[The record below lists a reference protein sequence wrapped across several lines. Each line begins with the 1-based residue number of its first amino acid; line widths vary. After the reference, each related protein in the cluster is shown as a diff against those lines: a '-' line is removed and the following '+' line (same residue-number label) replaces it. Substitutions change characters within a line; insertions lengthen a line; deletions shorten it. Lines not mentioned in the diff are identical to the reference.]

1 MEKTLARIVRGS
13 DDIAERFQRFY
24 KNNYV
29 NDCTE
34 FRYLEDKQIITEFI
48 EFEKFDEQD
57 ILDIIEKIK
66 KEDTEENES
75 LLVRSEDEM
84 EAEDSFRY
92 SYKNNDVIVDKLTG
106 KEFPRN

>member
-1 MEKTLARIVRGS
+1 MEEKVLDMLIEITGS

-66 KEDTEENES
+66 KF
-75 LLVRSEDEM
+75 LH
-84 EAEDSFRY
+84 
-92 SYKNNDVIVDKLTG
+92 IVDDM
-106 KEFPRN
+106 

>member
-1 MEKTLARIVRGS
+1 MKKFLNDLKTLCDLDHLDGL
-13 DDIAERFQRFY
+13 D
-24 KNNYV
+24 V

-75 LLVRSEDEM
+75 LLVRSE
-84 EAEDSFRY
+84 R
-92 SYKNNDVIVDKLTG
+92 
-106 KEFPRN
+106 

>member
-1 MEKTLARIVRGS
+1 MKMENFLNNLKKLSNV
-13 DDIAERFQRFY
+13 DDNLDINASE
-24 KNNYV
+24 
-29 NDCTE
+29 E
-34 FRYLEDKQIITEFI
+34 KQIIIEFI
-48 EFEKFDEQD
+48 EFEKFNKQD
-57 ILDIIEKIK
+57 ILDIIEKIR

>member
-1 MEKTLARIVRGS
+1 MNDKCAAGTGRFVEVMMRI
-13 DDIAERFQRFY
+13 
-24 KNNYV
+24 
-29 NDCTE
+29 
-34 FRYLEDKQIITEFI
+34 LEE
-48 EFEKFDEQD
+48 
-57 ILDIIEKIK
+57 DIINILEKIR